1 MKNSQNLEIFLKLTF
16 CTSKMELQLKT
27 DSENWLVF
35 EKMFGVHIFNQTLHG
50 QSFKT
55 S

>member
-16 CTSKMELQLKT
+16 CISKMELQLKT
-27 DSENWLVF
+27 VKIGSF
-35 EKMFGVHIFNQTLHG
+35 FKKMFGVLIFNQTLHG